1 MNGPGRMFGRRGQQ
15 QVRELFIYSSGSRSA
30 DGIISGRSSMV
41 GAMNLAC
48 FLKELH
54 YRTFTGLRL
63 RHRQNFSTLGR
74 LHKGSRSRDDH
85 IISDLPP
92 ESAKDSASFESTSSA
107 NPTSPNPMD
116 AQIRATELL
125 NNLPSKLEARRSQLS
140 KTLSQKLDLL
150 QATLFTAGK
159 TLNNLTGYSE
169 IELLRNAI
177 EKQEQLLKNTRNEVK
192 AAKEAY
198 TDAIANRSAS
208 QREVNE
214 LLQRK
219 HAWSPND
226 LERFTELYRSDH
238 ANEQAEAHAHERL
251 TRAEHVADDAQA
263 ALSRSILA
271 RYHEEQIW
279 SDKIRRASTWG
290 TWVLM
295 GVNVVLFLVVQLG
308 LEPWKRKRLV
318 GSFEDR
324 VRNILGTEMIL
335 TREQVESIIQ
345 DAMARQ
351 EAGSAVAAADGG
363 RDGRKR
369 GEESSLAA
377 PDQVPVFAPDDILP
391 GKPSIASSRPRRLSV
406 RSARDA
412 LNLISNVFAGRGD
425 NGTTIPKDAIFES
438 TRTELA
444 IWSGASAVVGAALV
458 GLITTVLQ
466 WR

>member
-1 MNGPGRMFGRRGQQ
+1 M
-15 QVRELFIYSSGSRSA
+15 E
-30 DGIISGRSSMV
+30 
-41 GAMNLAC
+41 
-48 FLKELH
+48 
-54 YRTFTGLRL
+54 
-63 RHRQNFSTLGR
+63 
-74 LHKGSRSRDDH
+74 
-85 IISDLPP
+85 
-92 ESAKDSASFESTSSA
+92 
-107 NPTSPNPMD
+107 

-150 QATLFTAGK
+150 QTTLFTAGK

-169 IELLRNAI
+169 IELLRKAI

-198 TDAIANRSAS
+198 TDAIASRSAS

-238 ANEQAEAHAHERL
+238 ENEQAEAHAHERL

-295 GVNVVLFLVVQLG
+295 GVNLVLFLVVQLG

-345 DAMARQ
+345 DAVARQ
-351 EAGSAVAAADGG
+351 EAGSAVATADGG
-363 RDGRKR
+363 RDGGK
-369 GEESSLAA
+369 GGKESSLAA
-377 PDQVPVFAPDDILP
+377 PDQVPVLP

-406 RSARDA
+406 RSASDA
-412 LNLISNVFAGRGD
+412 VNLVSNVFAGRGD

-438 TRTELA
+438 TRTDLA
-444 IWSGASAVVGAALV
+444 IWSGASAVVGAAVV
-458 GLITTVLQ
+458 GLITTLLQ

>member
-1 MNGPGRMFGRRGQQ
+1 
-15 QVRELFIYSSGSRSA
+15 
-30 DGIISGRSSMV
+30 
-41 GAMNLAC
+41 
-48 FLKELH
+48 
-54 YRTFTGLRL
+54 
-63 RHRQNFSTLGR
+63 
-74 LHKGSRSRDDH
+74 
-85 IISDLPP
+85 
-92 ESAKDSASFESTSSA
+92 
-107 NPTSPNPMD
+107 MD
-116 AQIRATELL
+116 AQVRATELL
-125 NNLPSKLEARRSQLS
+125 NNLPSSLEARRSQLS

-169 IELLRNAI
+169 IELLRKAI

-198 TDAIANRSAS
+198 TDAIASRSAS

-290 TWVLM
+290 TWILM

-335 TREQVESIIQ
+335 TRDQVESIVQ
-345 DAMARQ
+345 EAMARQ
-351 EAGSAVAAADGG
+351 EAGSAIASADGHA
-363 RDGRKR
+363 R
-369 GEESSLAA
+369 GKESSIAT
-377 PDQVPVFAPDDILP
+377 PVEVPGFVPDDMP
-391 GKPSIASSRPRRLSV
+391 PMKSSITSSRPRRLSV
-406 RSARDA
+406 RSAGDA
-412 LNLISNVFAGRGD
+412 LTLILNVFAGLGD
-425 NGTTIPKDAIFES
+425 EGTTIPKDAIFES
-438 TRTELA
+438 TRIELA
-444 IWSGASAVVGAALV
+444 IWSGVSAVVGAAVV
-458 GLITTVLQ
+458 GLITTALQ

>member
-1 MNGPGRMFGRRGQQ
+1 
-15 QVRELFIYSSGSRSA
+15 
-30 DGIISGRSSMV
+30 
-41 GAMNLAC
+41 
-48 FLKELH
+48 
-54 YRTFTGLRL
+54 
-63 RHRQNFSTLGR
+63 
-74 LHKGSRSRDDH
+74 
-85 IISDLPP
+85 
-92 ESAKDSASFESTSSA
+92 
-107 NPTSPNPMD
+107 MD
-116 AQIRATELL
+116 AQILATELL

-169 IELLRNAI
+169 IELLRKAI
-177 EKQEQLLKNTRNEVK
+177 EKQEQLLKDTRNEVK

-198 TDAIANRSAS
+198 ADAIASRSAS

-238 ANEQAEAHAHERL
+238 ANEQAEAHSHERL

-345 DAMARQ
+345 EAMVRQ
-351 EAGSAVAAADGG
+351 EAGSAVAVGG
-363 RDGRKR
+363 RDGGR
-369 GEESSLAA
+369 GGKESSLAA
-377 PDQVPVFAPDDILP
+377 SDQIPVFASDDIR
-391 GKPSIASSRPRRLSV
+391 GIASSCPRRLSV
-406 RSARDA
+406 RSASDA
-412 LNLISNVFAGRGD
+412 LTLVRNVFAGRGD

-444 IWSGASAVVGAALV
+444 IWSGVSAVVGAALV